1 MVHVSWQNV
10 LDGHGFA
17 ITLIGMFIVFS
28 GLVLISLFIAK
39 LPRMLD
45 FFDRLT
51 TRAARAARPAPAASR
66 PDTGTAALPQGEELL
81 AAISLVVHM
90 ELERLTGESQK
101 ITILRRSGQGAIWAS
116 AGKVRSLSQRSPH
129 A

>member
-1 MVHVSWQNV
+1 MIHVSWQNV

-17 ITLIGMFIVFS
+17 ITLIGMLIVYA
-28 GLVLISLFIAK
+28 GLVLISLFIAQ
-39 LPRMLD
+39 LPR
-45 FFDRLT
+45 
-51 TRAARAARPAPAASR
+51 
-66 PDTGTAALPQGEELL
+66 LL
-81 AAISLVVHM
+81 ALYDRVTIRAPRTMARDGASVESATVVQGDELMAAIGLVMHM

-116 AGKVRSLSQRSPH
+116 AGKVRSLSQRSTH

>member
-17 ITLIGMFIVFS
+17 ITLIGMAIVFA
-28 GLVLISLFIAK
+28 GLLLISLFITQ

-45 FFDRLT
+45 LFDRLT
-51 TRAARAARPAPAASR
+51 TRQEAANRT
-66 PDTGTAALPQGEELL
+66 DIGTATLPHGDELM

>member
-1 MVHVSWQNV
+1 MVHVNWQNV

-17 ITLIGMFIVFS
+17 ITLIGMAIVFS
-28 GLVLISLFIAK
+28 GLLLISLFIAQ
-39 LPRMLD
+39 LPRMLEL
-45 FFDRLT
+45 FDRLVS
-51 TRAARAARPAPAASR
+51 RAVRPAPSELAVAERAVVS
-66 PDTGTAALPQGEELL
+66 QGEELM

>member
-10 LDGHGFA
+10 LDGQGFA
-17 ITLIGMFIVFS
+17 ITLIGMVIVFS
-28 GLVLISLFIAK
+28 GLLLISLFIAQ
-39 LPRMLD
+39 LPRLLD

-51 TRAARAARPAPAASR
+51 TRAARPEAPSEAVAERAAV
-66 PDTGTAALPQGEELL
+66 PQGEEIM

-101 ITILRRSGQGAIWAS
+101 ITLLRRSGQGAIWAS

>member
-17 ITLIGMFIVFS
+17 ITLIGMAIVFA
-28 GLVLISLFIAK
+28 GLLLISLFITQ

-45 FFDRLT
+45 LFDRLT
-51 TRAARAARPAPAASR
+51 TRPEAANR
-66 PDTGTAALPQGEELL
+66 PDIGTATLPHGDELM

>member
-17 ITLIGMFIVFS
+17 ITLIGMAIVFS
-28 GLVLISLFIAK
+28 GLLLISLFIAQ
-39 LPRMLD
+39 LPRLLAL
-45 FFDRLT
+45 FDRLT
-51 TRAARAARPAPAASR
+51 TRAARPVAPSEALAERAA
-66 PDTGTAALPQGEELL
+66 GPQGEEIM

>member
-10 LDGHGFA
+10 LDGQGFA
-17 ITLIGMFIVFS
+17 ITLIGMVIVFS
-28 GLVLISLFIAK
+28 GLLLISLFIAQ

-51 TRAARAARPAPAASR
+51 TRAARPEAPSEAVAER
-66 PDTGTAALPQGEELL
+66 VTVPQGEEIM

>member
-10 LDGHGFA
+10 LDGHGVA
-17 ITLIGMFIVFS
+17 ITLIGMVIVFS
-28 GLVLISLFIAK
+28 GLLLISLFIAQ
-39 LPRMLD
+39 LPRLLD

-51 TRAARAARPAPAASR
+51 TRTARPEAPSEAVAER
-66 PDTGTAALPQGEELL
+66 VTVPQGEEIM

>member
-1 MVHVSWQNV
+1 MIHVSWQNV

-17 ITLIGMFIVFS
+17 ITLIGMAIVFS
-28 GLVLISLFIAK
+28 GLLLISLFIAQ

-45 FFDRLT
+45 LFDRLT
-51 TRAARAARPAPAASR
+51 ARSARPAATSAPGAE
-66 PDTGTAALPQGEELL
+66 TAAGPQGEELM

>member
-1 MVHVSWQNV
+1 MVHVNWQNV

-17 ITLIGMFIVFS
+17 ITLIGMAIVFS
-28 GLVLISLFIAK
+28 GLLLISLFIAQ
-39 LPRMLD
+39 LPRMLEL
-45 FFDRLT
+45 FDRLVS
-51 TRAARAARPAPAASR
+51 RAVRPAPSELAVAERAVVS
-66 PDTGTAALPQGEELL
+66 QGEELM

-101 ITILRRSGQGAIWAS
+101 ITILRHSGQGAIWAS

>member
-10 LDGHGFA
+10 LDGQGFA
-17 ITLIGMFIVFS
+17 ITLIGMVIVFS
-28 GLVLISLFIAK
+28 GLLLISLFIAQ
-39 LPRMLD
+39 LPRLLD

-51 TRAARAARPAPAASR
+51 TRTARPEAPSEAVAER
-66 PDTGTAALPQGEELL
+66 VTVPQGEELL

>member
-10 LDGHGFA
+10 LDGQGFA
-17 ITLIGMFIVFS
+17 ITLIGMVIVFS
-28 GLVLISLFIAK
+28 GLLLISLFIAQ
-39 LPRMLD
+39 LPRLLD

-51 TRAARAARPAPAASR
+51 TRTARPEAPSEAVAER
-66 PDTGTAALPQGEELL
+66 VTVPQGEEIM

-101 ITILRRSGQGAIWAS
+101 ITLLRRSGQGAIWAS

>member
-1 MVHVSWQNV
+1 MIHVNWQNV

-17 ITLIGMFIVFS
+17 ITIIGMAIVFS
-28 GLVLISLFIAK
+28 GLVLISLFIAQ
-39 LPRMLD
+39 LPRLLAL
-45 FFDRLT
+45 FDRLT
-51 TRAARAARPAPAASR
+51 TSAPRLAAPREVVAEGAAVPR
-66 PDTGTAALPQGEELL
+66 GEEIM
-81 AAISLVVHM
+81 AVISLVVHM